1 MLRRGLA
8 FSFVCFSAV
17 VGLAGCGDGS
27 SNLKTVSTSVCA
39 SGKRWEGG
47 DSGSE
52 FMHPGRDCIKCH
64 TERGE
69 GRDFVLAGTVQPTLT
84 EPDECAGIEGVQVD
98 ITDANQ
104 KVYTLTTNASGNF
117 FLERGDAKGFAF
129 PFTARVSY
137 QGRTNEMTP
146 AQSTGQCASCHTP
159 EGLNDAPGRIQV
171 P

>member
-8 FSFVCFSAV
+8 VSFVYLSAV

-27 SNLKTVSTSVCA
+27 ENLKTVSTSVCA

-47 DSGSE
+47 DQGSE

-69 GRDFVLAGTVQPTLT
+69 GRDFVLAGTVQQTLT
-84 EPDECAGIEGVQVD
+84 EADECAGVEGVQVE
-98 ITDANQ
+98 ITDAN
-104 KVYTLTTNASGNF
+104 KKTYTLTTNASGNF
-117 FLERGDAKGFAF
+117 FLERGKASGFTF
-129 PFTARVSY
+129 PFTARVTN
-137 QGRTNEMTP
+137 QGRVNEMTT

-159 EGLNDAPGRIQV
+159 EGLNDAPGRIQA